1 METVSQ
7 VAENQELTQEQ
18 ISNHEAEMIAKA
30 ESAEANSLAKD
41 SNQFDDGG
49 EQLLAG
55 KYKTPEELEKAYK
68 ELEAKL
74 GKPKEEADETKQGVE
89 EAGKETLQEAPKTP
103 EEAKELADSK
113 GIDYDALNQEY
124 LENGGLTE
132 DTYKNLESKGL
143 TRDVVDAYIAGQNAL
158 AQQEVAK
165 LQSVVGGE
173 QEFNAMVEWAT
184 ENLTDQEKAVFNDS
198 IMRKGSAE
206 FAVKGLYARY
216 KAEAEPTFVS
226 GNSPVATSG
235 NVYSSQREMMMDMA
249 SPRYRT
255 DPAFRQQV
263 ADKVARSKF

>member
-18 ISNHEAEMIAKA
+18 ISSHEAEMIAKA
-30 ESAEANSLAKD
+30 EGAEAKSLAKD
-41 SNQFDDGG
+41 SNQFDDG
-49 EQLLAG
+49 EEPLLAG

-74 GKPKEEADETKQGVE
+74 GKPKEEAEAKADEAKE
-89 EAGKETLQEAPKTP
+89 EAVQEAPKTP
-103 EEAKELADSK
+103 EEAKQLADSK

-132 DTYKNLESKGL
+132 DTYKDLESKGL

-165 LQSVVGGE
+165 LQGVVGGE
-173 QEFNAMVEWAT
+173 SEFNAMVEWAT

-198 IMRKGSAE
+198 IMRKGTAE

-216 KAEAEPTFVS
+216 KAEAEPKFVS
-226 GNSPVATSG
+226 GNSPVNTSG